1 MNKEPQQNIDIEV
14 QKSAGTEQPT
24 EGAKKLHPWYWI
36 PTLYF
41 LSGLPNVTVM
51 SVSVILYKA
60 MGISNTEIAFYTAW
74 LYLPWVIKPLWSPF
88 VDILKTKR
96 WWIISMQWCIGI
108 ALAGVA
114 FLLPTSFFFSATL
127 SMFWLM
133 AFASATHDIAADG
146 FYMLGLSEF
155 QQSYFVGIR
164 STCYRLSTLFAQ
176 GALVALA
183 GWLELSMG
191 NVPVAWMI
199 TIGLMSAIFCLGA
212 IYHQFILP
220 RPIKDHDKTVT
231 AMKGRIPTKDFG
243 KPERTAKDIL
253 KEFANTFAT
262 FFKKPGIVTALAFM
276 LLYRL
281 PEAQLVKMINPFL
294 LDPVSEGGLGL
305 TTLDV
310 GITYGTVGVIGL
322 IIGGIVG
329 GLLAAMGGLKK
340 WIRPM
345 AWSMSLTCLTF
356 VLLSQLEAP
365 SYLLIN
371 CCVFVEQFGYG
382 FGFTAYMLFLIYFS
396 EGKYATSHYAICTGF
411 MALGLMLPG
420 MAAGWLQEML
430 GYQNFFIWTIIC
442 CVTTIVVAYMVKID
456 ANFGIK
462 RK

>member
-1 MNKEPQQNIDIEV
+1 MNKIPQKKIVNNPE
-14 QKSAGTEQPT
+14 SQPNDAAVEST
-24 EGAKKLHPWYWI
+24 KKLHPWYWI

-41 LSGLPNVTVM
+41 ISGLPNVTVM
-51 SVSVILYKA
+51 TVSVILYKA

-96 WWIISMQWCIGI
+96 WWIISMQWCIGL

-127 SMFWLM
+127 AMFWLM

-183 GWLELSMG
+183 GWLELTTG
-191 NVPVAWMI
+191 NIPIAWMI

-220 RPIKDHDKTVT
+220 KPSKDS
-231 AMKGRIPTKDFG
+231 G
-243 KPERTAKDIL
+243 KSDRSASDIL

-262 FFKKPGIVTALAFM
+262 FFKKPGIMTALAFM

-305 TTLDV
+305 TTLEV
-310 GITYGTVGVIGL
+310 GLTYGTVGIIGL
-322 IIGGIVG
+322 IIGGIAG
-329 GLLAAMGGLKK
+329 GFLAAMGGLRK

-371 CCVFVEQFGYG
+371 CCVFIEQFGYG

-420 MAAGWLQEML
+420 MVAGWLQETL

-442 CVTTIVVAYMVKID
+442 CVATIAVAYMVKID
-456 ANFGIK
+456 ASFGVK

>member
-1 MNKEPQQNIDIEV
+1 MNKIPQKKIVNIPE
-14 QKSAGTEQPT
+14 SQPNDAAV
-24 EGAKKLHPWYWI
+24 ESSKKLHPWYWI

-41 LSGLPNVTVM
+41 ISGLPNVTVM
-51 SVSVILYKA
+51 TVSVILYKA

-96 WWIISMQWCIGI
+96 WWIISMQWCIGL

-127 SMFWLM
+127 AMFWLM

-183 GWLELSMG
+183 GWLELTTD
-191 NVPVAWMI
+191 NIPIAWMI

-220 RPIKDHDKTVT
+220 KPAKDS
-231 AMKGRIPTKDFG
+231 G
-243 KPERTAKDIL
+243 KPDRSASDIL

-262 FFKKPGIVTALAFM
+262 FFKKPGIMTALAFM

-305 TTLDV
+305 TTLEV
-310 GITYGTVGVIGL
+310 GLTYGTVGIIGL
-322 IIGGIVG
+322 IIGGIAG
-329 GLLAAMGGLKK
+329 GFLAAMGGLRK

-371 CCVFVEQFGYG
+371 CCVFIEQFGYG

-420 MAAGWLQEML
+420 MVAGWLQEAL

-442 CVTTIVVAYMVKID
+442 CVATIAVAYMVKID
-456 ANFGIK
+456 ASFGVK

>member
-1 MNKEPQQNIDIEV
+1 MNKIA
-14 QKSAGTEQPT
+14 QKKIVNNPESQPNDAAV
-24 EGAKKLHPWYWI
+24 ESSKKLHPWYWI

-41 LSGLPNVTVM
+41 ISGLPNVTVM
-51 SVSVILYKA
+51 TVSVILYKA

-96 WWIISMQWCIGI
+96 WWIISMQWCIGL

-127 SMFWLM
+127 AMFWLM

-183 GWLELSMG
+183 GWLELTTG
-191 NVPVAWMI
+191 NIPIAWMI

-220 RPIKDHDKTVT
+220 KPAKDS
-231 AMKGRIPTKDFG
+231 G
-243 KPERTAKDIL
+243 KPDRSASDIL

-262 FFKKPGIVTALAFM
+262 FFKKPGIMTALAFM

-305 TTLDV
+305 TTLEV
-310 GITYGTVGVIGL
+310 GLTYGTVGIIGL
-322 IIGGIVG
+322 IIGGIAG
-329 GLLAAMGGLKK
+329 GFLAAMGGLRK

-371 CCVFVEQFGYG
+371 CCVFIEQFGYG

-420 MAAGWLQEML
+420 MVAGWLQEAL

-442 CVTTIVVAYMVKID
+442 CVATIIVAYMVKID
-456 ANFGIK
+456 ASFGVK

>member
-1 MNKEPQQNIDIEV
+1 MNKIPQKEIVNNSESNPNNVAD
-14 QKSAGTEQPT
+14 
-24 EGAKKLHPWYWI
+24 AKKLHPWYWI

-41 LSGLPNVTVM
+41 ISGLPNVTVM
-51 SVSVILYKA
+51 TVSVILYKA

-96 WWIISMQWCIGI
+96 WWIISMQWCIGL

-114 FLLPTSFFFSATL
+114 FLLPTSFFFSTTL
-127 SMFWLM
+127 AMFWLM

-183 GWLELSMG
+183 GWLELTTG
-191 NVPVAWMI
+191 NIPVAWMI

-220 RPIKDHDKTVT
+220 KP
-231 AMKGRIPTKDFG
+231 AKDFG
-243 KPERTAKDIL
+243 KPDRSATDIL

-262 FFKKPGIVTALAFM
+262 FFKKPGIITALAFM

-305 TTLDV
+305 TTLEV
-310 GITYGTVGVIGL
+310 GLTYGTVGIIGL
-322 IIGGIVG
+322 IIGGIAG
-329 GLLAAMGGLKK
+329 GFLAAMGGLKK
-340 WIRPM
+340 WLRPM

-365 SYLLIN
+365 SYFLIN
-371 CCVFVEQFGYG
+371 CCVFIEQFGYG

-420 MAAGWLQEML
+420 MAAGWLQETL

-442 CVTTIVVAYMVKID
+442 CVATIVVAYMVKID
-456 ANFGIK
+456 ASFGIK

>member
-1 MNKEPQQNIDIEV
+1 MNKIPQKKIVNIPE
-14 QKSAGTEQPT
+14 SQPNDAAV
-24 EGAKKLHPWYWI
+24 ESSKKLHPWYWI

-41 LSGLPNVTVM
+41 ISGLPNVTVM
-51 SVSVILYKA
+51 TVSVILYKA

-96 WWIISMQWCIGI
+96 WWIISMQWCIGL

-127 SMFWLM
+127 AMFWLM

-183 GWLELSMG
+183 GWLELTTG
-191 NVPVAWMI
+191 NIPIAWMI

-220 RPIKDHDKTVT
+220 KPAKDN
-231 AMKGRIPTKDFG
+231 G
-243 KPERTAKDIL
+243 KPDRSASDIL

-262 FFKKPGIVTALAFM
+262 FFKKPGIMTALAFM

-305 TTLDV
+305 TTLEV
-310 GITYGTVGVIGL
+310 GLTYGTVGIIGL
-322 IIGGIVG
+322 IIGGIAG
-329 GLLAAMGGLKK
+329 GFLAAMGGLRK

-371 CCVFVEQFGYG
+371 CCVFIEQFGYG

-420 MAAGWLQEML
+420 MIAGWLQETL

-442 CVTTIVVAYMVKID
+442 CVATIVVAYMVKID
-456 ANFGIK
+456 ASFGVK

>member
-1 MNKEPQQNIDIEV
+1 MNKIPQKKIVNNPE
-14 QKSAGTEQPT
+14 SQPNDAAV
-24 EGAKKLHPWYWI
+24 ESSKKLHPWYWI

-41 LSGLPNVTVM
+41 ISGLPNVTVM
-51 SVSVILYKA
+51 TVSVILYKA

-96 WWIISMQWCIGI
+96 WWIISMQWCIGL

-127 SMFWLM
+127 AMFWLM

-183 GWLELSMG
+183 GWLELTTG
-191 NVPVAWMI
+191 NIPIAWMI

-220 RPIKDHDKTVT
+220 KPSKDS
-231 AMKGRIPTKDFG
+231 G
-243 KPERTAKDIL
+243 KPDRSASDIL

-262 FFKKPGIVTALAFM
+262 FFKKPGIMIALAFM

-305 TTLDV
+305 TTLEV
-310 GITYGTVGVIGL
+310 GLTYGTVGIIGL
-322 IIGGIVG
+322 IIGGIAG
-329 GLLAAMGGLKK
+329 GFLAAMGGLRK

-371 CCVFVEQFGYG
+371 CCVFIEQFGYG

-420 MAAGWLQEML
+420 MVAGWLQETL

-442 CVTTIVVAYMVKID
+442 CVATIAVAYMVKID
-456 ANFGIK
+456 ASFGVK

>member
-1 MNKEPQQNIDIEV
+1 MNKIPQKKIVNIPE
-14 QKSAGTEQPT
+14 SQPNDAAV
-24 EGAKKLHPWYWI
+24 ESSRKLHPWYWI

-41 LSGLPNVTVM
+41 ISGLPNVTVM
-51 SVSVILYKA
+51 TVSVILYKA

-96 WWIISMQWCIGI
+96 WWIISMQWCIGL

-127 SMFWLM
+127 AMFWLM

-183 GWLELSMG
+183 GWLELTTG
-191 NVPVAWMI
+191 NIPIAWMI

-220 RPIKDHDKTVT
+220 KPAKDS
-231 AMKGRIPTKDFG
+231 G
-243 KPERTAKDIL
+243 KPDRSASDIL

-262 FFKKPGIVTALAFM
+262 FFKKPGIMTALSFM

-305 TTLDV
+305 TTLEV
-310 GITYGTVGVIGL
+310 GLTYGTVGIIGL
-322 IIGGIVG
+322 IIGGIAG
-329 GLLAAMGGLKK
+329 GFLAAMGGLRK

-371 CCVFVEQFGYG
+371 CCVFIEQFGYG

-420 MAAGWLQEML
+420 MIAGWLQETL
-430 GYQNFFIWTIIC
+430 GYQNFFIWAIIC
-442 CVTTIVVAYMVKID
+442 CVATIVVAYMVKID
-456 ANFGIK
+456 ASFGVK

>member
-1 MNKEPQQNIDIEV
+1 MNKIPQKKIVNNPE
-14 QKSAGTEQPT
+14 SQPNDAAV
-24 EGAKKLHPWYWI
+24 ESSKKLHPWYWI

-41 LSGLPNVTVM
+41 ISGLPNVTVM
-51 SVSVILYKA
+51 TVSVILYKA

-96 WWIISMQWCIGI
+96 WWIISMQWCIGL

-127 SMFWLM
+127 AMFWLM

-183 GWLELSMG
+183 GWLELTTG
-191 NVPVAWMI
+191 NIPIAWMI

-220 RPIKDHDKTVT
+220 KPAKDS
-231 AMKGRIPTKDFG
+231 G
-243 KPERTAKDIL
+243 KPDRSASDIL

-262 FFKKPGIVTALAFM
+262 FFKKPGIMTALAFM

-305 TTLDV
+305 TTLEV
-310 GITYGTVGVIGL
+310 GLTYGTVGIIGL
-322 IIGGIVG
+322 IIGGI
-329 GLLAAMGGLKK
+329 A
-340 WIRPM
+340 
-345 AWSMSLTCLTF
+345 
-356 VLLSQLEAP
+356 
-365 SYLLIN
+365 
-371 CCVFVEQFGYG
+371 
-382 FGFTAYMLFLIYFS
+382 
-396 EGKYATSHYAICTGF
+396 
-411 MALGLMLPG
+411 
-420 MAAGWLQEML
+420 
-430 GYQNFFIWTIIC
+430 
-442 CVTTIVVAYMVKID
+442 
-456 ANFGIK
+456 
-462 RK
+462 

>member
-1 MNKEPQQNIDIEV
+1 MNKIPQKEIVNNSESNPNNVAD
-14 QKSAGTEQPT
+14 
-24 EGAKKLHPWYWI
+24 AKKLHPWYWI

-41 LSGLPNVTVM
+41 ISGLPNVTVM
-51 SVSVILYKA
+51 TVSVILYKA

-96 WWIISMQWCIGI
+96 WWIISMQWCIGL

-114 FLLPTSFFFSATL
+114 FLLPTSFFFSTTL
-127 SMFWLM
+127 AMFWLM

-183 GWLELSMG
+183 GWLELTTG
-191 NVPVAWMI
+191 NIPVAWMI

-220 RPIKDHDKTVT
+220 KP
-231 AMKGRIPTKDFG
+231 AKDFG
-243 KPERTAKDIL
+243 KPDRSATDIL
-253 KEFANTFAT
+253 KEFANSFAT
-262 FFKKPGIVTALAFM
+262 FFKKPGIITALAFM

-305 TTLDV
+305 TTLEV
-310 GITYGTVGVIGL
+310 GLTYGTVGIIGL
-322 IIGGIVG
+322 IIGGIAG
-329 GLLAAMGGLKK
+329 GFLAAMGGLKK
-340 WIRPM
+340 WLRPM

-365 SYLLIN
+365 SYFLIN
-371 CCVFVEQFGYG
+371 CCVFIEQFGYG

-420 MAAGWLQEML
+420 MAAGWLQETL

-442 CVTTIVVAYMVKID
+442 CVATIVVAYMVKID
-456 ANFGIK
+456 ASFGIK

>member
-1 MNKEPQQNIDIEV
+1 MPE
-14 QKSAGTEQPT
+14 SQPNDAAV
-24 EGAKKLHPWYWI
+24 ESSRKLHPWYWI

-41 LSGLPNVTVM
+41 ISGLPNVTVM
-51 SVSVILYKA
+51 TVSVILYKA

-96 WWIISMQWCIGI
+96 WWIISMQWCIGL

-127 SMFWLM
+127 AMFWLM

-183 GWLELSMG
+183 GWLELTTG
-191 NVPVAWMI
+191 NIPIAWMI

-220 RPIKDHDKTVT
+220 KPAKDS
-231 AMKGRIPTKDFG
+231 G
-243 KPERTAKDIL
+243 KPDRSASDIL

-262 FFKKPGIVTALAFM
+262 FFKKPGIMTALAFM

-305 TTLDV
+305 TTLEV
-310 GITYGTVGVIGL
+310 GLTYGTVGIIGL
-322 IIGGIVG
+322 IIGGIAG
-329 GLLAAMGGLKK
+329 GFLAAMGGLRK

-371 CCVFVEQFGYG
+371 CCVFIEQFGYG

-420 MAAGWLQEML
+420 MIAGWLQETL

-442 CVTTIVVAYMVKID
+442 CVATIVVAYMVKID
-456 ANFGIK
+456 ASFGVK

>member
-1 MNKEPQQNIDIEV
+1 MNKIPQKKIVNIPE
-14 QKSAGTEQPT
+14 SQPNDAT
-24 EGAKKLHPWYWI
+24 VESTKKLHPWYWI

-41 LSGLPNVTVM
+41 ISGLPNVTVM
-51 SVSVILYKA
+51 TVSVILYKA

-96 WWIISMQWCIGI
+96 WWIISMQWCIGL

-127 SMFWLM
+127 AMFWLM

-183 GWLELSMG
+183 GWLELTTG
-191 NVPVAWMI
+191 NIPIAWMI

-220 RPIKDHDKTVT
+220 KPAKDS
-231 AMKGRIPTKDFG
+231 G
-243 KPERTAKDIL
+243 KPDRSASDIL

-262 FFKKPGIVTALAFM
+262 FFKKPGIITALAFM

-305 TTLDV
+305 TTLEV
-310 GITYGTVGVIGL
+310 GLTYGTVGIIGL
-322 IIGGIVG
+322 IIGGIAG
-329 GLLAAMGGLKK
+329 GFLAAMGGLRK

-371 CCVFVEQFGYG
+371 CCVFIEQFGYG

-420 MAAGWLQEML
+420 MVAGWLQETL

-442 CVTTIVVAYMVKID
+442 CVATIVVAYMVKID
-456 ANFGIK
+456 ASFGVK

>member
-1 MNKEPQQNIDIEV
+1 MNKIPQKKIVNIPE
-14 QKSAGTEQPT
+14 SQPNDAAV
-24 EGAKKLHPWYWI
+24 ESSKKLHPWYWI

-41 LSGLPNVTVM
+41 ISGLPNVTVM
-51 SVSVILYKA
+51 TVSVILYKA

-96 WWIISMQWCIGI
+96 WWIISMQWCIGL

-127 SMFWLM
+127 AMFWLM

-183 GWLELSMG
+183 GWLELTTD
-191 NVPVAWMI
+191 NIPIAWMI

-220 RPIKDHDKTVT
+220 KPAKDS
-231 AMKGRIPTKDFG
+231 G
-243 KPERTAKDIL
+243 KPDRSASDIL

-262 FFKKPGIVTALAFM
+262 FFKKPGIMTALAFM

-305 TTLDV
+305 TTLEV
-310 GITYGTVGVIGL
+310 GLTYGTVGIIGL
-322 IIGGIVG
+322 IIGGIAG
-329 GLLAAMGGLKK
+329 GFLAAMGGLRK

-371 CCVFVEQFGYG
+371 CCVFIEQFGYG

-420 MAAGWLQEML
+420 MVAGWLQETL

-442 CVTTIVVAYMVKID
+442 CVATIAVAYMVKID
-456 ANFGIK
+456 ASFGVK

>member
-1 MNKEPQQNIDIEV
+1 MNKIPQKKIVNIPE
-14 QKSAGTEQPT
+14 SQPNDAAV
-24 EGAKKLHPWYWI
+24 ESSKKLHPWYWI

-41 LSGLPNVTVM
+41 ISGLPNVTVM
-51 SVSVILYKA
+51 TVSVILYKA

-96 WWIISMQWCIGI
+96 WWIISMQWCIGL

-127 SMFWLM
+127 AMFWLM

-183 GWLELSMG
+183 GWLELTTG
-191 NVPVAWMI
+191 NIPIAWMI

-220 RPIKDHDKTVT
+220 KPAKDS
-231 AMKGRIPTKDFG
+231 G
-243 KPERTAKDIL
+243 KPDRSASDIL

-262 FFKKPGIVTALAFM
+262 FFKKPGIMTALAFM

-305 TTLDV
+305 TTLEV
-310 GITYGTVGVIGL
+310 GLTYGTVGIIGL
-322 IIGGIVG
+322 IIGGIAG
-329 GLLAAMGGLKK
+329 GFLAAMGGLRK

-371 CCVFVEQFGYG
+371 CCVFIEQFGYG

-420 MAAGWLQEML
+420 MVAGWLQEAL

-442 CVTTIVVAYMVKID
+442 CVATIIVAYMVKID
-456 ANFGIK
+456 ASFGVK

>member
-1 MNKEPQQNIDIEV
+1 MNKIPQKKIVNIPE
-14 QKSAGTEQPT
+14 SQPNDAAV
-24 EGAKKLHPWYWI
+24 ESSKKLHPWYWI

-41 LSGLPNVTVM
+41 ISGLPNVTVM
-51 SVSVILYKA
+51 TVSVILYKA

-96 WWIISMQWCIGI
+96 WWIISMQWCIGL

-127 SMFWLM
+127 AMFWLM

-183 GWLELSMG
+183 GWLELTTG
-191 NVPVAWMI
+191 NIPIAWMI

-220 RPIKDHDKTVT
+220 KPAKDS
-231 AMKGRIPTKDFG
+231 G
-243 KPERTAKDIL
+243 KPDRSASDIL

-262 FFKKPGIVTALAFM
+262 FFKKPGIMTALAFM

-305 TTLDV
+305 TTLEV
-310 GITYGTVGVIGL
+310 GLTYGTVGIIGL
-322 IIGGIVG
+322 IIGGIAG
-329 GLLAAMGGLKK
+329 GFLAAMGGLRK

-371 CCVFVEQFGYG
+371 CCVFIEQFGYG

-420 MAAGWLQEML
+420 MIAGWLQETL

-442 CVTTIVVAYMVKID
+442 CVATIVVAYMVKID
-456 ANFGIK
+456 ASFGVK

>member
-1 MNKEPQQNIDIEV
+1 MNKIPQKKIVNIPE
-14 QKSAGTEQPT
+14 SQPNDAAV
-24 EGAKKLHPWYWI
+24 ESSKKLHPWYWI

-41 LSGLPNVTVM
+41 ISGLPNVTVM
-51 SVSVILYKA
+51 TVSVILYKA

-96 WWIISMQWCIGI
+96 WWIISMQWCIGL

-127 SMFWLM
+127 AMFWLM

-183 GWLELSMG
+183 GWLELTTG
-191 NVPVAWMI
+191 NIPIAWMI

-220 RPIKDHDKTVT
+220 KPAKDS
-231 AMKGRIPTKDFG
+231 G
-243 KPERTAKDIL
+243 KPDRSASDIL

-262 FFKKPGIVTALAFM
+262 FFRKPGIMTALAFM

-305 TTLDV
+305 TTLEV
-310 GITYGTVGVIGL
+310 GLTYGTVGIIGL
-322 IIGGIVG
+322 IIGGIAG
-329 GLLAAMGGLKK
+329 GFLAAMGGLRK

-371 CCVFVEQFGYG
+371 CCVFIEQFGYG

-420 MAAGWLQEML
+420 MIAGWLQETL

-442 CVTTIVVAYMVKID
+442 CVATIVVAYMVKID
-456 ANFGIK
+456 ASFGVK